1 MKKLSVAT
9 LSLFSLA
16 AADVVSA
23 QKSDAGRPIA
33 LEMEVVAGGHAGIS
47 VSGLEGG
54 GGAVIVICGL
64 GGSDDDR
71 QFEDLDPMDR
81 LPEDVAVLGFLP
93 AHGSAA
99 QALPVRPEVLRQL
112 RIGVFALGQDAAGQF
127 RMSKMKTARQLAE
140 DIEAAGLEIG
150 EARRAGA
157 AGLEGETD
165 PYFGEGLQL
174 EVEKAGRWAEER
186 ALTVHLDVFESGLE
200 LVVDQAVFDGP
211 ADAPERVDLYL
222 TLRER
227 ASAGEFRPEVSERLS
242 ASAKLGRSGGAK
254 ARVWLRRQ
262 QGCVLG
268 EYEPVAERML

>member
-1 MKKLSVAT
+1 MRPAFGRTRNPSTEDETMKKLSVAT

-23 QKSDAGRPIA
+23 QKSDAERPIA
-33 LEMEVVAGGHAGIS
+33 IEMEVVAGGHAGIA
-47 VSGLEGG
+47 VTGLE

-71 QFEDLDPMDR
+71 PYEDLDPMDR

-150 EARRAGA
+150 EARRTGA

-165 PYFGEGLQL
+165 PHFGEGLQL
-174 EVEKAGRWAEER
+174 EVERAGWQGEER
-186 ALTVHLDVFESGLE
+186 ALTVHLDAFESGLE
-200 LVVDQAVFDGP
+200 LVVDQVVFGGS
-211 ADAPERVDLYL
+211 ADAPERVDMYL
-222 TLRER
+222 TLREQ
-227 ASAGEFRPEVSERLS
+227 APAGEFRTEV
-242 ASAKLGRSGGAK
+242 G
-254 ARVWLRRQ
+254 
-262 QGCVLG
+262 
-268 EYEPVAERML
+268 